1 MNITIVGHGFV
12 GKAVEYGFDTKDVEI
27 TIIDPKYNT
36 NIKDNMDSDQDFIF
50 ICVPTPMNE
59 DGSVDSSILLKTTR
73 EAVFYSKVKSVV
85 IVKSTVTPDKAYEF
99 NHLHSV
105 VYNPE
110 FLTERNA
117 IEDFIN
123 PIFQILGGAGI
134 DNIVKVDNLYKN
146 FSRCRPCET
155 FYMSAEEASF
165 VKYGVN
171 TYLASK
177 VLWFNQFKDVID
189 SKSTGNFNK
198 VINAIGSDPRVG
210 FSHTQAPG
218 YDNKRGFG
226 GSCFPKDS
234 KAFAKFAN
242 NEFTVLNEVIL
253 ANNAYRRDYSM
264 DSREIEQ
271 KVNFKE

>member
-12 GKAVEYGFDTKDVEI
+12 GKSLEYALDVRGNNI
-27 TIIDPKYNT
+27 DIIDPKYGT
-36 NIKDNMDSDQDFIF
+36 DLEDIKADQDFIF
-50 ICVPTPMNE
+50 VCVPTPMSA
-59 DGSVDSSILLKTTR
+59 DGSVDSSIVLDITQKLVSTTIMTNI
-73 EAVFYSKVKSVV
+73 V
-85 IVKSTVTPDKAYEF
+85 IKSTIPPDDAKSLSSKSF
-99 NHLHSV
+99 RV

-123 PIFQILGGAGI
+123 PIFHILGGVDYGYC
-134 DNIVKVDNLYKN
+134 VKVFDLYQN
-146 FSRCRPCET
+146 HSRCRPCEV

-165 VKYGVN
+165 VKYGIN

-177 VLWFNQFKDVID
+177 TLWFNQFKDVID
-189 SKSTGNFNK
+189 NRSTGNFNK

-210 FSHTQAPG
+210 YSHTQAPG
-218 YDNKRGFG
+218 FDNKRGFG

-234 KAFAKFAN
+234 KAFAKFAKD
-242 NEFTVLNEVIL
+242 EFTVLNEVIL